1 MTIEVIFFD
10 FDGTI
15 ADTLN
20 TIVNIT
26 NRLAIQLN
34 YKPITREEITQLK
47 NLSSRQIIKKSGI
60 SILKFPWLISKV
72 KSELARDIKSVKT
85 FPEITETLIELRKH
99 VPYLGI
105 LSSNSQENILAFL
118 ENNNLQ
124 TLFDFIYT
132 EAPIFSKSRAINKI
146 LKQKNFRPEAII
158 YVGDETRDIEAA
170 KRSRIKAIAVSWG
183 FNSKEILAE
192 QNPDF
197 LIHQPR
203 DLVEVIKR
211 LQLKTI

>member
-34 YKPITREEITQLK
+34 YKPITKEEITQLK
-47 NLSSRQIIKKSGI
+47 NLNSRQIIKKSGI

-72 KSELARDIKSVKT
+72 KSELSQEIKSIKT
-85 FPEITETLIELRKH
+85 FPEITETLIELRKY

-146 LKQKNFRPEAII
+146 LKQQKFRPEAII
-158 YVGDETRDIEAA
+158 YVGDETRDVEAA
-170 KRSRIKAIAVSWG
+170 KRSCIKAIAVSWG
-183 FNSKEILAE
+183 FNSKEVLAE

-211 LQLKTI
+211 LQQI